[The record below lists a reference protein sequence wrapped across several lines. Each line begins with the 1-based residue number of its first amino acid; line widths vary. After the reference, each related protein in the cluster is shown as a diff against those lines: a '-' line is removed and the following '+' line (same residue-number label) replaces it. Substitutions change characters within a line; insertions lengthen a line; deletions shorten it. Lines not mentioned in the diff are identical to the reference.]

1 MARSRAEQGGGV
13 EVTIADR
20 TIAVAPD
27 QAAAYNGVV
36 FWPVLVVV
44 LVADLVTK
52 AIAAYALAPIG
63 FAHEVLGEYL
73 RFTLVY
79 NPGAAF
85 GLHLGPWS
93 RWIFLALAV
102 GVLVVLRRLF
112 AATRAGDNARTF
124 ALALV
129 SAGALGNALDRLRSA
144 DGVVD
149 FIDVGVGAMRWPT
162 FNVAD
167 VAVTSGAVL
176 LAWVLWREESAAE
189 ASDRPAVVAVGTVEA
204 P

>member
-1 MARSRAEQGGGV
+1 V
-13 EVTIADR
+13 
-20 TIAVAPD
+20 VAPH

-36 FWPVLVVV
+36 FWPVLVAV

-63 FAHEVLGEYL
+63 FAHDVVGDWL

-93 RWIFLALAV
+93 RWIFLALAA
-102 GVLVVLRRLF
+102 GVLVVLWRLF
-112 AATRAGDNARTF
+112 KETRAGDNARTF

-129 SAGALGNALDRLRSA
+129 CAGALGNALDRLRSP

-149 FIDVGVGAMRWPT
+149 FIDVGVGALRWPT

-167 VAVTSGAVL
+167 VAVTCGALL

-189 ASDRPAVVAVGTVEA
+189 AAATAERAPVMSVGTVEA

>member
-1 MARSRAEQGGGV
+1 MERSRAEHDGAGQG
-13 EVTIADR
+13 TLAIA
-20 TIAVAPD
+20 PH
-27 QAAAYNGVV
+27 QAAAYNGVL

-52 AIAAYALAPIG
+52 AIAAYALGPVG

-93 RWIFLALAV
+93 RWIFLALAA
-102 GVLVVLRRLF
+102 GVLVVLWRLF
-112 AATRAGDNARTF
+112 RETRAGDNPRTL

-129 SAGALGNALDRLRSA
+129 CAGAVGNALDRLRSA

-167 VAVTSGAVL
+167 VAVTGGAAL
-176 LAWVLWREESAAE
+176 LAWVLWREESAMAE
-189 ASDRPAVVAVGTVEA
+189 AADRSVMPAATPEA